1 MSVLV
6 LIAHAGSGGGLVFL
20 ARVCVYVCGRRH
32 SYVAMQQRAVMS
44 VCHSFRKQP
53 QVKCSLIFY
62 PFLFDR
68 RWGHKNSLVL
78 MARVLKRQPQQ
89 GRGFDRRE
97 TEQHLKML
105 PCWIV
110 KLVSLWHWQHYKEV
124 QRVSIYI
131 SECRRSGRV
140 MITFCGCR
148 VFSSKGFLKIR
159 FFFSGKCLFNK

>member
-1 MSVLV
+1 MQEVEEDWYSWP
-6 LIAHAGSGGGLVFL
+6 GF
-20 ARVCVYVCGRRH
+20 VCMCVGED

-110 KLVSLWHWQHYKEV
+110 KLVSLSFDTDSITKKCRGWASTS
-124 QRVSIYI
+124 VSAGGQEELWLHFVVA
-131 SECRRSGRV
+131 EC
-140 MITFCGCR
+140 FHQK
-148 VFSSKGFLKIR
+148 VF
-159 FFFSGKCLFNK
+159 